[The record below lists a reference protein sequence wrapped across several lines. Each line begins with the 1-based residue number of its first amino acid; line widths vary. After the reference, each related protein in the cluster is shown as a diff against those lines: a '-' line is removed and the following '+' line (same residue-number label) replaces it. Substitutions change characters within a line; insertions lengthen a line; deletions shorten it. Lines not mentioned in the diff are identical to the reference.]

1 LAQCFVFQLTA
12 EDSEPEPGATA
23 SEVADISEEDHEQAE
38 RERLE
43 AEQAEIARAA
53 KERVLKEK
61 AEKERAAKERV
72 AKERAAKERAAKD
85 RAAKEKAANEK
96 AAREKAIKERAEKE
110 RAQLLAT
117 ASPHR
122 KSSPKPGSSYVTLFL
137 DFFVTSLHFISSPS
151 QSSSRK
157 SNGESTKTN
166 RISSEGSRESASQ
179 FSIVSLNLEIGPLP
193 EQTRIWHD
201 RSGQFRVEAAFLG
214 FQGGKLRLHKVNGV
228 VVEVPAEKMSVEDM
242 RYVEKLTSRKKASS
256 NAPPTPSEDNE
267 PPAERRKTDS
277 SKRPTSQTP
286 KAPSIDWFEFFLN
299 AGCDVD
305 DCTRYATSFEKDKMD
320 ESILLDITDATMRSL
335 GLREGDIIRVT
346 KVIEKRKA
354 QENKAST
361 RQEQILLD
369 EAYARQ
375 LQAEGEGETARKQNS
390 TSPAPNLFAGPGGA
404 LKNAVRRGRPQPSK
418 SLLSS
423 AVDLNAISTA
433 SDQIKPAGSPKVA
446 NVISS
451 SPVSSSPA
459 SVSKKPSLTV
469 QNGFDE
475 DAWTIRPSSTKPLA
489 PTPPAAPTPSAS
501 ARPASTPASTPAQQ
515 PPASGDSSGSSLAN
529 TTQDD
534 IFAQLSRLSQ
544 LNTNKQPTPSP
555 APAPAPSVVTPPA
568 SFRAGLG
575 MSSSPVPM
583 GQHLVNQQTGYIQS
597 PQQIGPRGPFAPVPA
612 NQSLLQ
618 PLIPTN
624 SAFNTFVPTRPSNIP
639 PPVPP
644 SLSPFSGGVQYSQS
658 LVPQPT
664 GAAFGGFST
673 GNSFQSSGFG
683 PVQTSNSSY
692 LHPIDAY

>member
-1 LAQCFVFQLTA
+1 MLPSSLGFF
-12 EDSEPEPGATA
+12 
-23 SEVADISEEDHEQAE
+23 
-38 RERLE
+38 
-43 AEQAEIARAA
+43 AA
-53 KERVLKEK
+53 
-61 AEKERAAKERV
+61 A
-72 AKERAAKERAAKD
+72 
-85 RAAKEKAANEK
+85 
-96 AAREKAIKERAEKE
+96 
-110 RAQLLAT
+110 
-117 ASPHR
+117 
-122 KSSPKPGSSYVTLFL
+122 
-137 DFFVTSLHFISSPS
+137 LHFISSQS

-157 SNGESTKTN
+157 SNGGSSKTSRTST
-166 RISSEGSRESASQ
+166 EGSRELAGQ
-179 FSIVSLNLEIGPLP
+179 FVCVSLNLEIGPSP

-214 FQGGKLRLHKVNGV
+214 FQGGKIRLHKVNGV
-228 VVEVPAEKMSVEDM
+228 VVEVPSEKMSIEDM

-267 PPAERRKTDS
+267 PLAERRRSLQTDS
-277 SKRPTSQTP
+277 SKRPTPQTP
-286 KAPSIDWFEFFLN
+286 KAPPIDWFEFFLS

-375 LQAEGEGETARKQNS
+375 LQAEGEGETTRKQNS

-433 SDQIKPAGSPKVA
+433 SDQIQPAGSPKVA
-446 NVISS
+446 SVVSA
-451 SPVSSSPA
+451 SPVSSPPA

-489 PTPPAAPTPSAS
+489 PTPPAAQTPSAS

-515 PPASGDSSGSSLAN
+515 PPASGDSSGTGLAK

-544 LNTNKQPTPSP
+544 LNTNKQPTPSA
-555 APAPAPSVVTPPA
+555 APAPAPSVSAPPA

-575 MSSSPVPM
+575 MSSSPIPM
-583 GQHLVNQQTGYIQS
+583 GQHLINQPTGYIQS

-639 PPVPP
+639 PPLPP
-644 SLSPFSGGVQYSQS
+644 SLSPFSGGIPASQS

-683 PVQTSNSSY
+683 PVQTSNSSSY